1 MSSATTNTSELT
13 AGTPA
18 GESREWNWHPDL
30 PINTSPVFEKP
41 PRPFASLRW
50 YAGAWLPISEL
61 LLYVVIAFAVWSWL
75 QPPLEQTQTLAP
87 GWIAAIWLR
96 NIAMLV
102 AFATILHLW
111 LYTWKKQGDALRYD
125 RRGPTAK
132 ARIFAFGSQL
142 WDNVAYSLIS
152 GVGIWTIYEAGLW
165 WGYANSVL
173 PTVTLSANPV
183 WFVLWFPLIGVWYS
197 FHFYWAH
204 RFLHWAPMYRRVHSV
219 PSPQYCGRPLVGF
232 FDAPDR
238 TCVVPVIA
246 ADPSGRPVAPHSHA
260 VSLLLADAGDDD
272 VPLWL

>member
-1 MSSATTNTSELT
+1 
-13 AGTPA
+13 
-18 GESREWNWHPDL
+18 
-30 PINTSPVFEKP
+30 
-41 PRPFASLRW
+41 
-50 YAGAWLPISEL
+50 
-61 LLYVVIAFAVWSWL
+61 
-75 QPPLEQTQTLAP
+75 
-87 GWIAAIWLR
+87 
-96 NIAMLV
+96 MLV

-152 GVGIWTIYEAGLW
+152 GVSIWTIYEAGLW

-197 FHFYWAH
+197 FHFYWGA
-204 RFLHWAPMYRRVHSV
+204 SV
-219 PSPQYCGRPLVGF
+219 PALGPDVPPRALSASPQYCGRALVGL